1 MPIAPHPLFTPVSS
15 TNPHSSHQSSSA
27 FNRNS
32 AQQQYLKLM
41 DKIEKL
47 KKLNKKLALE
57 KDKVEVEKQ
66 MLMRENERLKGKNL
80 AQLNLDEILAL
91 RKNVENAIK
100 SIDEA
105 KVRAAKFPNLAMRSD
120 RAGRRRRSDKRPS
133 IRRSA

>member
-1 MPIAPHPLFTPVSS
+1 
-15 TNPHSSHQSSSA
+15 
-27 FNRNS
+27 
-32 AQQQYLKLM
+32 M

-120 RAGRRRRSDKRPS
+120 RAAGGEDPTRGPR
-133 IRRSA
+133 